1 LGLTAIGL
9 KAKEGVVLVVEKLIT
24 SPLLTLL
31 DDILGDTTLTP
42 CTDIKKQLLKRL
54 SRAPTISTPTK
65 LLEGKKKKRKGQQQ
79 YELPVDEE
87 PCEEKDSGTSKLRIE
102 YIVEDPDSKVTEV

>member
-1 LGLTAIGL
+1 MQ
-9 KAKEGVVLVVEKLIT
+9 
-24 SPLLTLL
+24 TLL

-65 LLEGKKKKRKGQQQ
+65 LLEGKKKKRYVVEDSDTK
-79 YELPVDEE
+79 PADTAVKE
-87 PCEEKDSGTSKLRIE
+87 PAEEKDIGTSELKIKKR